1 MHNPNHLGSVASL
14 PVMSPAV
21 QEALQSWE
29 EGLFDWLPVG
39 IYTCGK
45 DGALVNYN
53 RRAAELWGW
62 SPAAGDRQPGF
73 RGAYR
78 VYGSAGEALPVSDA
92 PMSEVLRKG
101 KPVRDQEVVAERPD
115 GSRITILANLDPLFD
130 AHGQIVGGVSCFQ
143 DITAR
148 KRAEERLRDSER
160 QTRDLLEALPAA
172 VYTTDAAG
180 RITFY
185 NQAAVELS
193 GRRPK
198 LGSDEWC
205 VTWQLYWPDGRPL
218 PHDECPMAV
227 ALKENRPVRGEEAVA
242 ERPDGTRVPFM
253 PYPTPLRDASGALV
267 GAVNMLV
274 DITERKRAQ
283 SRQKTL
289 LDELN
294 HRVKNTL
301 ATVQALAA
309 QTVRGAGVPQHVSEA
324 FESRLLAL
332 SKVHDHLARGQ
343 WQSADFKSIV
353 EDIFAPY
360 RNGDRDRIRLE
371 GAAVKLAPNTALTL
385 AMVLHE
391 LAANAAI
398 YGSLSTSGGALH
410 MSWRVAAEGPSRRL
424 RITWEE
430 SGGPPVHAPK
440 HDGFGTRLM
449 ERAVKHELKGSA
461 EVAYDPAGVYCRMDV
476 PLSPIGA

>member
-1 MHNPNHLGSVASL
+1 MHNLKHLGSAASL
-14 PVMSPAV
+14 PLMSPAV
-21 QEALQSWE
+21 QAALQSWE
-29 EGLFDWLPVG
+29 EGLLDWLPVG
-39 IYTCGK
+39 IYTCDK
-45 DGALVNYN
+45 DGALVRYN

-62 SPAAGDRQPGF
+62 APAAADRQPRF
-73 RGAYR
+73 CGAYR
-78 VYGSAGEALPVSDA
+78 AYRNTGEVLLLSEA
-92 PMSEVLRKG
+92 PMSEVLRTG
-101 KPVRDQEVVAERPD
+101 KPVRDREVIVERPD
-115 GSRITILANLDPLFD
+115 GSRMTILANLDPLFGLD
-130 AHGQIVGGVSCFQ
+130 GEIVGGVSCFQ
-143 DITAR
+143 DISAR
-148 KRAEERLRDSER
+148 KRAEERLRESER

-185 NQAAVELS
+185 NEAAVELS
-193 GRRPK
+193 GRRPE

-218 PHDECPMAV
+218 PHDQCPMAV

-283 SRQKTL
+283 ARQDTL

-309 QTVRGAGVPQHVSEA
+309 QTVRGAGVPHHISEA

-332 SKVHDHLARGQ
+332 SKAHDQLSRGQ
-343 WQSADFKSIV
+343 WESADFKSIV

-360 RNGDRDRIRLE
+360 RNGNRNRVRLE
-371 GAAVKLAPNTALTL
+371 GEPVELAPKVALTL

-391 LAANAAI
+391 LAANAAT
-398 YGSLSTSGGALH
+398 YGSLAASGGALRL
-410 MSWRVAAEGPSRRL
+410 SWRVAADGPNRRL
-424 RITWEE
+424 RIAWEE
-430 SGGPPVHAPK
+430 SGGPPVQAPK

-449 ERAVKHELKGSA
+449 ERGIKHELKGSA
-461 EVAYDPAGVYCRMDV
+461 EVAYDPAGLCCSMDV